1 MKKLIIFALLGMMFL
16 GGAVKALAQQEDT
29 TKVADDA
36 NDTISIDKMDPT
48 FYDDEGTAQQ
58 SSHTTTYAVIG
69 GIVVIGGVAYY
80 FIRKKKKQA

>member
-16 GGAVKALAQQEDT
+16 GGAVKAIAQQEDT
-29 TKVADDA
+29 TKVSDDA

-48 FYDDEGTAQQ
+48 FYEDDATAQQ
-58 SSHTTTYAVIG
+58 SSHTATYAVIG